1 MHPRL
6 GVTQPERPHYRPGH
20 ARIDERRHPPP
31 TISGRRRVGPTAT
44 VRWCGTPRCRT
55 APRSIDLFR
64 ARAQEKQRL
73 LWRSNLFAISGV
85 LLLAVAVVVSVLLV
99 VDYLFQF
106 LVASIC
112 AGLVAAVLVSAWLV
126 QPIIQRGRLQL
137 DELFDPDQPDG

>member
-1 MHPRL
+1 MP
-6 GVTQPERPHYRPGH
+6 VSPTPS
-20 ARIDERRHPPP
+20 PPP
-31 TISGRRRVGPTAT
+31 VIAADRAAGKCVRDRVARRPAAQHR
-44 VRWCGTPRCRT
+44 
-55 APRSIDLFR
+55 ILFR
-64 ARAQEKQRL
+64 ARAQEKRRL

-112 AGLVAAVLVSAWLV
+112 AGLVAALLISAWLV

-137 DELFDPDQPDG
+137 EELLDPDQADG